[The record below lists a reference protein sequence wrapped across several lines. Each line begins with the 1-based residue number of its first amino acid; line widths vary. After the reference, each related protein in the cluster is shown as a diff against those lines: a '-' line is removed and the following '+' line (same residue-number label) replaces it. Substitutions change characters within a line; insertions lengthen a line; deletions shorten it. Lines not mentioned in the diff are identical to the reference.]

1 VLLMSL
7 PLMAV
12 GPSPARR
19 AVLTR
24 RVRWFGAATITYN
37 VNVNESI
44 IAITDGTMASSTALI
59 GFGLDTS
66 SRYRRP
72 PRVAGAV
79 RRPRPR
85 AAGRTALRIIA
96 VSFFA
101 LAAYVS
107 VSPPARSSDQPRR
120 ERRHQ
125 PTRSRDPL

>member
-37 VNVNESI
+37 VNVIKSI

-72 PRVAGAV
+72 PRVAGQFAGPDHE
-79 RRPRPR
+79 RRD
-85 AAGRTALRIIA
+85 
-96 VSFFA
+96 
-101 LAAYVS
+101 
-107 VSPPARSSDQPRR
+107 SPPCGSSRCRSSPSP
-120 ERRHQ
+120 
-125 PTRSRDPL
+125 PTSA